1 MTKERIKKI
10 LEFIF
15 KLVVTSVA
23 VYVVLRKIDLKEL
36 AAYLREIKVFYLII
50 ALVVLGASKVLEA
63 FRLNIFFRV
72 KEIFLPETQNMKLY
86 LLGMFYNLFLPGG
99 IGGDGY
105 KVYWLKKKQGA
116 KLKAVIWAALLNRA
130 SGLFGLLTLIC
141 ISAAFITYDF
151 RFNNYVFLLIPVLY
165 LLYYLVLRFFFRE
178 FTPTLL
184 RTSLFSVLI
193 QFMQVLSAH
202 FILMS
207 LGLSHS
213 FQDYWFL
220 FLVSGIIFAIPVTLG
235 GFGSREFVFVYASQ
249 FLVVDVNLAVAMGL
263 LTYVLRAIL
272 SFTGVYYVA
281 FPSKLEVSQ
290 NKLEIGE

>member
-1 MTKERIKKI
+1 LTKERIRKI

-15 KLVVTSVA
+15 KLLVTSVA
-23 VYVVLRKIDLKEL
+23 IYVVLRKIDLTEL
-36 AAYLREIKVFYLII
+36 GAYLREIKIFFLII

-72 KEIFLPETQNMKLY
+72 KEIYLPETQNMKLY

-116 KLKAVIWAALLNRA
+116 KLKAVIWAALLNRVN
-130 SGLFGLLTLIC
+130 GLFGLVTLIC
-141 ISAAFITYDF
+141 ISATFISYNF
-151 RFNNYVFLLIPVLY
+151 RLNSYVFLLIPVIF
-165 LLYYLVLRFFFRE
+165 LLYYLVLRLFFRE
-178 FTPTLL
+178 FTPSLL
-184 RTSLFSVLI
+184 RTSLLSVLI

-202 FILMS
+202 FILLSM
-207 LGLSHS
+207 GLTSGH
-213 FQDYWFL
+213 QDYWFL

-235 GFGSREFVFVYASQ
+235 GFGSRELVFVYASQ
-249 FLVVDVNLAVAMGL
+249 FLVVDVNLAVALGL

-272 SFTGVYYVA
+272 SFIGVYYVA
-281 FPSKLEVSQ
+281 FPSRLEGPQ
-290 NKLEIGE
+290 NKLEIEE

>member
-1 MTKERIKKI
+1 MTKERLKKI

-15 KLVVTSVA
+15 KLLVTSAA
-23 VYVVLRKIDLKEL
+23 VYVVLRKIDLSEL
-36 AAYLREIKVFYLII
+36 GAYLSEIRIFYLII

-72 KEIFLPETQNMKLY
+72 KEIYLPETQNMKLY

-130 SGLFGLLTLIC
+130 NGLFGLVTLIC
-141 ISAAFITYDF
+141 ISAGFISYNF
-151 RFNNYVFLLIPVLY
+151 GFNGYVFLLIPMLY
-165 LLYYLVLRFFFRE
+165 LLYYLVLRLFFRE
-178 FTPTLL
+178 FIPTLFK
-184 RTSLFSVLI
+184 TSLFSVLI

-207 LGLSHS
+207 LGLSS
-213 FQDYWFL
+213 GYPDYWFL

-235 GFGSREFVFVYASQ
+235 GFGSRELVFVYAAQ
-249 FLVVDVNLAVAMGL
+249 FLVVDVNLAVALGL

-281 FPSKLEVSQ
+281 FPSKLEGSQ